1 VTLRIAV
8 AGAGGQLG
16 AAVVHECSPHH
27 EVVPFTRADLDVT
40 DDAAIASAME
50 RTHPDAIV
58 NCAAFNQVDA
68 AEDRP
73 VDALELNAF
82 AVRALARAAG
92 RIGATLVHYGSDF
105 VFDGAT
111 TEPYTEEARPNPVSA
126 YGASKMLGEW
136 FALDAHRAYVLRVES
151 LFGRAPGGAAP
162 RGSVAGLMNGLLAG
176 SSPPAF
182 EDRVVS
188 PTYIIDAAR
197 ATRLLLE
204 NRAEPGLYHA
214 VNSGSATWLEFA
226 TELARLLGVE
236 PKLKVVRLAD
246 VTLRAQRPKYCALSN
261 AKLRAAGIEMPS
273 WQDALARY
281 VALVRATTQSR

>member
-1 VTLRIAV
+1 LRIAV

-27 EVVPFTRADLDVT
+27 DVVAFPRAHLDVT
-40 DDAAIASAME
+40 NDQAVASAME
-50 RTHPDAIV
+50 RVRPDAVV
-58 NCAAFNQVDA
+58 NCAAFNAVDA

-73 VDALELNAF
+73 VEALELNAF
-82 AVRALARAAG
+82 AVRALARAADEV
-92 RIGATLVHYGSDF
+92 GATLVHYGSDF
-105 VFDGAT
+105 VFDGST
-111 TEPYTEEARPNPVSA
+111 NEPYTEDTKPNPLSA

-136 FALDAHRAYVLRVES
+136 FALDARRAYVLRVES
-151 LFGRAPGGAAP
+151 LFGRAPGGP
-162 RGSVAGLMNGLLAG
+162 SPKGSVAGLMNGLLAG
-176 SSPPAF
+176 ASPPVF

-204 NRAEPGLYHA
+204 NRIEPGLYHC
-214 VNSGSATWLEFA
+214 VNSGAATWLEFA

-236 PKLKVVRLAD
+236 PKLKVVRVAD
-246 VTLRAQRPKYCALSN
+246 VALRAQRPKYCALGN
-261 AKLRAAGIEMPS
+261 AKLRAAGIDMPS

-281 VALVRATTQSR
+281 VAEVRTMTQSR